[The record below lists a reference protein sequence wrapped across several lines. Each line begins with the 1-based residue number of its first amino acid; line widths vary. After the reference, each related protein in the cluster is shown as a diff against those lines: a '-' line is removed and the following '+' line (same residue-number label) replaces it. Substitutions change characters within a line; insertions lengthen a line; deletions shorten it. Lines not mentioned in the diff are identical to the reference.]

1 MKRGLLLLIS
11 GICNLLVAQQPN
23 LANLVINPKVLQA
36 HVEFLSDDLFEGRGT
51 GERGGDLT
59 VRYLETQSALLSLKP
74 FNGMSYRQSV
84 RIAGL
89 KTSPTSTV
97 SFEGST
103 SWSPKFGDEI
113 VYGTGT
119 TKKEI
124 IFNAPLIFVGYGITA
139 PEEKWDDYKG
149 LDYQGKVV
157 VMMVN
162 DPQPTKAEPNRFGG
176 EALTYY
182 GRWRYKFEEAKRQGA
197 LGVLLI
203 HTAPSASYGW
213 NVVENGWFKERSE
226 LVTGKGGNDL
236 QGWISNETAEK
247 LFTMSGLNLN
257 QERAKAERR
266 TFKPVLLSTK
276 IKGSLMS
283 DIRQFEQFNVGGL
296 VIGTDPE
303 LSKEVII
310 YSAHWDHLGKNDDL
324 IRLGKDGIYNGAID
338 NATGIASLFAMAE
351 TAKAYPAKRTQ
362 MFLWVCAE
370 EQGLLGS
377 AYYAENPL
385 WPLDKTVANL
395 NLDSTN
401 YLGPTRDIGTRGSER
416 SGLGVLAEQV
426 AKSMNMVITP
436 PQPDLAGF
444 YFRSDHF
451 SFAKVG
457 IPAFSIEAGQ
467 DFLEP
472 DTAKKRALQTDYNN
486 KVYHQ
491 VTDEL
496 QPYFHWTGMAQEAEF
511 ALRLGW
517 MIGQVPRLSL
527 MKPPTGGK

>member
-1 MKRGLLLLIS
+1 
-11 GICNLLVAQQPN
+11 
-23 LANLVINPKVLQA
+23 
-36 HVEFLSDDLFEGRGT
+36 
-51 GERGGDLT
+51 
-59 VRYLETQSALLSLKP
+59 
-74 FNGMSYRQSV
+74 
-84 RIAGL
+84 
-89 KTSPTSTV
+89 
-97 SFEGST
+97 
-103 SWSPKFGDEI
+103 
-113 VYGTGT
+113 
-119 TKKEI
+119 
-124 IFNAPLIFVGYGITA
+124 
-139 PEEKWDDYKG
+139 
-149 LDYQGKVV
+149 
-157 VMMVN
+157 
-162 DPQPTKAEPNRFGG
+162 
-176 EALTYY
+176 
-182 GRWRYKFEEAKRQGA
+182 
-197 LGVLLI
+197 
-203 HTAPSASYGW
+203 
-213 NVVENGWFKERSE
+213 
-226 LVTGKGGNDL
+226 
-236 QGWISNETAEK
+236 
-247 LFTMSGLNLN
+247 
-257 QERAKAERR
+257 
-266 TFKPVLLSTK
+266 
-276 IKGSLMS
+276 MS

-401 YLGPTRDIGTRGSER
+401 YLGPTCDIGTRGSER

-472 DTAKKRALQTDYNN
+472 DAAKKRALQTDYNN

-496 QPYFHWTGMAQEAEF
+496 QPYFSWTGMAQEAEF